1 MKCPVCKDYDFEHPL
16 DLEKHALTTH
26 GTSAEKLARESS
38 SAGRRAASEAQ
49 KDRALNA
56 RDSSDK

>member
-26 GTSAEKLARESS
+26 GSSAEKLARESS
-38 SAGRRAASEAQ
+38 SRRTGSADAANRSGIHA
-49 KDRALNA
+49 RAEE
-56 RDSSDK
+56 RK

>member
-26 GTSAEKLARESS
+26 GSSAEKLARESS
-38 SAGRRAASEAQ
+38 SRRTGAAADAAGRGEIHARAE
-49 KDRALNA
+49 DR
-56 RDSSDK
+56 K

>member
-26 GTSAEKLARESS
+26 GSSAEKLARES
-38 SAGRRAASEAQ
+38 AAVRRPVSEAAHE
-49 KDRALNA
+49 RALLA
-56 RDSSDK
+56 RRDGEK

>member
-26 GTSAEKLARESS
+26 GTSAEKLARES
-38 SAGRRAASEAQ
+38 RAQGWTGSDPRPA
-49 KDRALNA
+49 DRIFNP
-56 RDSSDK
+56 RNDGDK

>member
-26 GTSAEKLARESS
+26 GSSAEKLARESL
-38 SAGRRAASEAQ
+38 SAGRRAASEGGEAGRQ
-49 KDRALNA
+49 IP
-56 RDSSDK
+56 SDGDK